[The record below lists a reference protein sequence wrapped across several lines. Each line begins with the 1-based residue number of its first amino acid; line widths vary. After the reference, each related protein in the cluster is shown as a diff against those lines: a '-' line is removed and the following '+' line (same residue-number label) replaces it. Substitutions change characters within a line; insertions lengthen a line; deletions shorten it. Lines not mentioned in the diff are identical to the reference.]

1 MKPTKEG
8 TGRMAVMES
17 EERARIKRVKAEQ
30 AVSLAMGSRWAEA
43 AELNRQLIDAYP
55 KDLEAH
61 NRLGKA
67 LMELQKYEEARE
79 AYNHT
84 LRIDPTNG
92 IAQKNLQRLEK
103 LMEESI
109 ATDISTAPVDPSLFI
124 EETGRTT
131 TTLLVELP
139 PAEVLAKMNAGDVV
153 ELRVEGTTVMAY
165 NAVGDLLGKLE
176 PKLRQRL
183 IRLTGMGNQYSAVV
197 TSVDEQSLRVIIR
210 ETYRDPSMGNRP
222 SFPTSGDAFRG
233 YVRDTLLR
241 YELDDEDDDEEIDE
255 TEPEPD
261 READIV
267 ARDVVLEEVQ
277 DLDVGE
283 DDEEP

>member
-1 MKPTKEG
+1 
-8 TGRMAVMES
+8 MALLES

-30 AVSLAMGSRWAEA
+30 AVNLAMQSRWAEA
-43 AELNRQLIDAYP
+43 AELNRQIIDTYP
-55 KDLEAH
+55 KDVEGH

-67 LMELQKYEEARE
+67 LMELGRYEESRE

-84 LRIDPTNG
+84 LRLDPTNG
-92 IAQKNLQRLEK
+92 IAQKNLQRLDK
-103 LMEESI
+103 LMEES
-109 ATDISTAPVDPSLFI
+109 AGHDLPTGPVDPSLFI

-131 TTLLVELP
+131 TTLLVELA
-139 PAEVLAKMNAGDVV
+139 PAEVLAKMNPGDTV
-153 ELRVEGTTVMAY
+153 ELRVEGTNVQIY
-165 NAVGDLLGKLE
+165 NAAGDLVGRLE

-183 IRLTGMGNQYSAVV
+183 IRLIGMGNQYSAVV
-197 TSVDEQSLRVIIR
+197 TSADEQSLRVIIR
-210 ETYRDPSMGNRP
+210 ETSRDPSMGNRP

-241 YELDDEDDDEEIDE
+241 YELDDEDDDDDELDE

-261 READIV
+261 REVDAVAQDAASDAAHDLAAD
-267 ARDVVLEEVQ
+267 D
-277 DLDVGE
+277 